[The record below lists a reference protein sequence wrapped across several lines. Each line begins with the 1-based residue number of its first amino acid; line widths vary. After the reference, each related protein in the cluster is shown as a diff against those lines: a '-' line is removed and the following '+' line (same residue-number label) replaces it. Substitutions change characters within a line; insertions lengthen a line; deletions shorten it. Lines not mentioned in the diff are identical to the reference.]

1 MRFTPTSRHDSA
13 RVLQPESDRMLHL
26 DAMRLLAAAGVVIC
40 HLLPSA
46 DFGPYQEI
54 VVARS
59 QLLAQLVDLFFVISG
74 FVIFDVYA
82 GRVGS
87 WRGYGQFM
95 LRRVARLAP
104 LHWLMLAIF
113 IVMPLGA
120 AAFGQTAR
128 HPQLFTWQCILP
140 NIFFLQSTGV
150 FCPFLSF
157 NFPSW
162 SISAEM
168 GLYLAFPLVA
178 YIARRARIA
187 PLIAAATAFSLLVL
201 FTSDSWTQWA
211 IPGGAWRA
219 APSFLL
225 GCGLA
230 SIRQSLPR
238 FRLGG
243 LAAALCFALFLAGVA
258 MGAAPLV
265 LLAFLYLSAICAI
278 LADADHIG
286 GPVTRVAAM
295 GAQLTYSSYMIHLL
309 IINVMVS
316 LIADR
321 VLHLTGT
328 GKNAAVLATFAAI
341 WPLSYLSLRFFE
353 LPMRRKIAAW
363 GNSGRHQSP
372 RQVAA

>member
-1 MRFTPTSRHDSA
+1 
-13 RVLQPESDRMLHL
+13 
-26 DAMRLLAAAGVVIC
+26 MRLLAAAGVVIC

-46 DFGPYQEI
+46 DFGPYQAI

-87 WRGYGQFM
+87 WSGYSQFM

-113 IVMPLGA
+113 IAMPLGA
-120 AAFGQTAR
+120 AAFGQAAR
-128 HPQLFTWQCILP
+128 HPQLFAWQCILP
-140 NIFFLQSTGV
+140 NILFLHATGF

-168 GLYLAFPLVA
+168 ALYLAFPLVA

-187 PLIAAATAFSLLVL
+187 PLIAAATALSLLLL
-201 FTSDSWTQWA
+201 FASDSWTEWGV
-211 IPGGAWRA
+211 PGGVWRA
-219 APSFLL
+219 IPSFLL

-230 SIRQSLPR
+230 SVRQSLPG

-243 LAAALCFALFLAGVA
+243 LAAASCFALFLAGVA

-278 LADADHIG
+278 LADADHAG
-286 GPVTRVAAM
+286 GPVTRAAAM

-321 VLHLTGT
+321 VLYLTGS
-328 GKNAAVLATFAAI
+328 GKNAAVLVTFAAI

-363 GNSGRHQSP
+363 GNSGPHPSP